1 MEFDEKDF
9 KEKCKA
15 IYSEVS
21 ASENLK
27 YKVLH
32 AAVSEEKGD
41 SVGAAQH
48 LRLWRQLRSVCYC
61 LVEVLSM
68 R

>member
-32 AAVSEEKGD
+32 AAVSEEKRRFGWCRTA
-41 SVGAAQH
+41 SANMTATTIRVQ
-48 LRLWRQLRSVCYC
+48 
-61 LVEVLSM
+61 
-68 R
+68 